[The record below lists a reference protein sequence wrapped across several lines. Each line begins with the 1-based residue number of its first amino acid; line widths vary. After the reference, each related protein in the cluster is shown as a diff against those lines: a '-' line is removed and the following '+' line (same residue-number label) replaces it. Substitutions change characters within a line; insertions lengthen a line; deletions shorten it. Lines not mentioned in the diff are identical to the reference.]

1 MRIFYGWIILA
12 FLSIHFSCSS
22 DNDGLP
28 EEAEEISPVNL
39 DLNAVPYPKL
49 SDYNFFKM
57 PFSDMAPVYGVIP
70 YEPVS
75 SLFSDYAH
83 KKRFVWMPD
92 GSSATYDTD
101 ATSFEFPNGATLI
114 KNFYYENVLPNNS
127 KKILET
133 RVMIKLSDEWL
144 FANYIWNETQSEAF
158 LNMDGSYVPI
168 TWNQNGET
176 KEVNYRIPNG
186 AECVTC
192 HNINEVPLPIG
203 TKPQHLNRN
212 YNYDTG
218 TQNQLQKL
226 KDFGYLTDFPNQ
238 INTLVDY
245 TDETQNLE
253 LRVRSY
259 LDINCAHC
267 HSENGFCN
275 YRSMRF
281 GFENT
286 EHPEHLGICILP
298 DEDISPWTNGGDPTH
313 IIKPGNHEKSVIY
326 YRLNTTLENIRM
338 PLRGRTLIHEEA
350 VNMISQWIDS
360 LEDNCE

>member
-1 MRIFYGWIILA
+1 MRFFYGWIVLAILT
-12 FLSIHFSCSS
+12 IHISCSS

-28 EEAEEISPVNL
+28 GEAEEISPVNL
-39 DLNAVPYPKL
+39 DTNAVPYPKL

-57 PFSDMAPVYGVIP
+57 PLSDFEPVYGVIP

-75 SLFSDYAH
+75 NLFSDYA
-83 KKRFVWMPD
+83 KKARFVWMPP
-92 GSSATYDTD
+92 GVAATFNGD
-101 ATSFEFPNGATLI
+101 ANSLNFPIGTALV
-114 KNFYYENVLPNNS
+114 KNFYYENVVPGNS

-133 RVMIKLSDEWL
+133 RLMIRLTEEWL
-144 FANYIWNETQSEAF
+144 FANYVWNAQQTEAF
-158 LNMDGSYVPI
+158 LDMEGSFVPVNWI
-168 TWNQNGET
+168 QEGEP

-192 HNINEVPLPIG
+192 HNIHEIPQPIG
-203 TKPQHLNRN
+203 TKPQHLNRH
-212 YNYDTG
+212 YAYDTG
-218 TQNQLQKL
+218 YQNQLQKL

-245 TDETQNLE
+245 SDETQNLE

-286 EHPEHLGICILP
+286 HHPEHLGICVLP
-298 DEDISPWTNGGDPTH
+298 DEDISPWANGGNPTH
-313 IIKPGNHEKSVIY
+313 IIKPGDHEKSVIY

-338 PLRGRTLIHEEA
+338 PLRGRTLVHEEA
-350 VNMISQWIDS
+350 VTMVSQWINS